1 MPMHESRQMQLH
13 ALEQDIVALAVRVK
27 AVIARAVDALA
38 RMDADAGREIVA
50 GDRAF
55 DEHESELERQ
65 CLLLLAVQQPVAGDL
80 RAIGAALRILID
92 LERIADHAADIAK
105 AAVRMEGQTLVK
117 PLVDIPR
124 MAELAQ
130 EMVARAVDAYVRRDA
145 AAARDL
151 VQLDDDVD
159 HLFSQVFKDLIELM
173 TQQPEAAHQAT
184 HLLFVA
190 SHLER
195 IADHATN
202 LAEAVIYAV
211 TGSRPELND

>member
-1 MPMHESRQMQLH
+1 MPMHETRRVQLH

-50 GDRAF
+50 GDRAI
-55 DEHESELERQ
+55 DEHELELERQ

-105 AAVRMEGQTLVK
+105 AAVRMEGQTLVQ

-159 HLFSQVFKDLIELM
+159 HLFSRVFNDLIGLM
-173 TQQPEAAHQAT
+173 TMRPEAAHQGT

-211 TGSRPELND
+211 TGLRPELND

>member
-50 GDRAF
+50 GDRAI
-55 DEHESELERQ
+55 DEHELELERQ

-105 AAVRMEGQTLVK
+105 AAVRMEGQTLVQ

-159 HLFSQVFKDLIELM
+159 HLFSRVFNDLIGLM
-173 TQQPEAAHQAT
+173 TMRPEAAHQGT

-211 TGSRPELND
+211 TGLRPELND

>member
-1 MPMHESRQMQLH
+1 MQLH

-173 TQQPEAAHQAT
+173 TQRPDAAHQAT